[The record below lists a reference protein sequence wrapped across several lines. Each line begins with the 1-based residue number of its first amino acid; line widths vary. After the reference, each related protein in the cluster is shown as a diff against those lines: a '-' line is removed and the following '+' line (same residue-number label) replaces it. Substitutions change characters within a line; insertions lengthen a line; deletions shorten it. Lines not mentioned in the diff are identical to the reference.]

1 MESTLDNRIKMLEN
15 SCNIPG
21 QCRTMPIDREIPL
34 ARSIQI
40 QPTLEERRNRA
51 ATAAESRRMLTQK
64 RTRTPRPRTPRS
76 RTPRSRIP
84 PSRTPRSRTLRS
96 RTSRSRTPPSRTPN
110 SRIAEFVNDLENFND
125 TKNLTIRPRNTIR
138 NLSMIDNYS
147 KDARIKRTVQGD
159 RVAPLIDYMRAEC
172 VDARCA
178 PLQSA
183 LYYSELK
190 NSARYKR
197 QKDLKKKLV
206 RTDIPR
212 SRQQRTLRSRQH
224 DVADRLSLIDEGLDQ
239 DVMNRVH
246 QFLKKKGHDID
257 VNKRY
262 LERRGW

>member
-51 ATAAESRRMLTQK
+51 ATAAERRRMLTQK
-64 RTRTPRPRTPRS
+64 RSRNPRS
-76 RTPRSRIP
+76 RTP
-84 PSRTPRSRTLRS
+84 PSRTP
-96 RTSRSRTPPSRTPN
+96 RSRTPPSRTPN
-110 SRIAEFVNDLENFND
+110 SRIAEFVNDLENYNYHD
-125 TKNLTIRPRNTIR
+125 GLYLKPQSDSIR
-138 NLSMIDNYS
+138 SMMDNYS

-159 RVAPLIDYMRAEC
+159 RVAPLSDYMRAEC
-172 VDARCA
+172 VGAQCA
-178 PLQSA
+178 PLHSA

-190 NSARYKR
+190 NRARHNR
-197 QKDLKKKLV
+197 QRDLKKKLV
-206 RTDIPR
+206 RKDIPR

-246 QFLKKKGHDID
+246 QFLKKKGHDFD